1 MKTDIIKIDNQG
13 KGFADAVAHSEKAA
27 VYAGLDKKDTI
38 RLSLLT
44 QEMLCL
50 VRSITGEMEADFWIE
65 KTGNRFDLH
74 MTTQTVMDAD
84 KRAML
89 ISATSSRKNEAA
101 KGLLGIL
108 RDKIE
113 KALVA
118 QVDHSEEEQVPYEL
132 MSDVA
137 NTVYEEPDWDGFE
150 RSVLLKLADDVKIA
164 IRGGKVDIVVSKC
177 FA

>member
-1 MKTDIIKIDNQG
+1 MKTDIIIIDNQG
-13 KGFADAVAHSEKAA
+13 KGFAEAVAHSEKAA
-27 VYAGLDKKDTI
+27 VYAGLDKKNAT

-50 VRSITGEMEADFWIE
+50 ARSITGDMQAEFWIE
-65 KTGNRFDLH
+65 KAGNQFELH

-89 ISATSSRKNEAA
+89 ISAASSRKNEAA

-113 KALVA
+113 AAMVA
-118 QVDHSEEEQVPYEL
+118 QVDHSEAEQVPYEL

-137 NTVYEEPDWDGFE
+137 NAVYEEPEWDGFE

-164 IRGGKVDIVVSKC
+164 IRGNRVDIEVVKR
-177 FA
+177 F